1 MLTEKGQEAYEEK
14 VVKVKRTLIRLHSQ
28 IDDNIAN
35 IEKYK
40 DNRTVLKEVCQ
51 IIKEDIAR
59 YQEVSDEFC
68 EYLSR
73 TKTKEAMSEFSW
85 HLVIRSQSKKR

>member
-51 IIKEDIAR
+51 I
-59 YQEVSDEFC
+59 
-68 EYLSR
+68 
-73 TKTKEAMSEFSW
+73 
-85 HLVIRSQSKKR
+85 